1 LSPSTRR
8 LFRLLADSR
17 ASEQDWRKA
26 YRLAFALLRQDI
38 DLHPNGRMPSEVFE
52 AAAASTR
59 AAAAECLPLGMA
71 LTMHLYPLCAL
82 RCVPLPWWTP
92 ANYRR
97 HRLLQAIDRHGLI
110 LANAGSER
118 VQGRQVPV
126 SIARVPGGVQV
137 DGAFDYVSL
146 ASVADLVLF
155 SAPTSD
161 GRNLFCIADLRAGSA
176 RVGAPRFSGSM
187 KVADTCPLTFERHL
201 VPTGR
206 FASIPADVALD
217 CMTQYQRSWFQ
228 LLAGEAHLARM
239 ETLRKR
245 WQMPRTPEDLM
256 RANELALLRD
266 YARRL
271 LNDPAKPTAMRALAN
286 VTAAF
291 KLRISWQCQSLADEL
306 RDDDPESAAELRFL
320 QRQPTA
326 DDRILRSI
334 ASPDQPF
341 VIDQRHA
348 ALAGAPH
355 AAKAAT

>member
-1 LSPSTRR
+1 MSPSTRR
-8 LFRLLADSR
+8 LFHLLAESQ
-17 ASEQDWRKA
+17 APEQDWRKA

-38 DLHPNGRMPSEVFE
+38 DLHPNGRTPSEVFE

-59 AAAAECLPLGMA
+59 AVAAECLPLGIA

-82 RCVPLPWWTP
+82 RCVPLPWWSP

-97 HRLLQAIDRHGLI
+97 HRLLHAIDSHGLI

-118 VQGRQVPV
+118 VQGRQAPV
-126 SIARVPGGVQV
+126 SLARVPGGVQV
-137 DGAFDYVSL
+137 DGDFDYVSL

-155 SAPTSD
+155 SAPASD
-161 GRNLFCIADLRAGSA
+161 GRHLFCIADLRAVSV
-176 RVGAPRFSGSM
+176 RVGAPRFGGSM
-187 KVADTCPLTFERHL
+187 KVSDTCPVTFERHF
-201 VPTGR
+201 VPAER
-206 FASIPADVALD
+206 FASIPGDIALD

-228 LLAGEAHLARM
+228 LLAGEAHLARL

-245 WQMPRTPEDLM
+245 WQTPRTPEDHM
-256 RANELALLRD
+256 RLNELALLRD

-271 LNDPAKPTAMRALAN
+271 LNDPANATAMCSLGR

-306 RDDDPESAAELRFL
+306 RDEDAESAAELRFL

-334 ASPDQPF
+334 ASFDQPF
-341 VIDQRHA
+341 VVDQRHA